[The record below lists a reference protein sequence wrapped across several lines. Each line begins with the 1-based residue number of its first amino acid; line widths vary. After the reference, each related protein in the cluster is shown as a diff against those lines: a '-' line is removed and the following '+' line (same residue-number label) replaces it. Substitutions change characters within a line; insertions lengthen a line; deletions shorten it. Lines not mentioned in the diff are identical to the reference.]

1 MKRLFAMCITLSL
14 FAMQALAADV
24 PSPAAPAEP
33 SDMKQLFNGKD
44 LTDWE
49 GDTRLWSI
57 KDGVVRGETTKEK
70 PTKGNTFL
78 VWKGGELGDFELRL
92 SFKIHNGNSGIQY
105 RSKLLDAKPDA
116 ENKWI
121 VSGYQA
127 EIEDTPGKVGFLYHE
142 KGRKYLCNV
151 GEKVEMGE
159 DGKPKVVGELGK
171 KAEIG
176 KKYNKTDWNDYVI
189 IAKGNHIQHFLNGY
203 QTVDLIDNDPAGRS
217 MKGIL
222 ALQIHQGPPMV
233 VEFKNVRLKQN

>member
-1 MKRLFAMCITLSL
+1 MKCFFAWCVALLFAVPV
-14 FAMQALAADV
+14 FAAETV
-24 PSPAAPAEP
+24 SPAAPMEP
-33 SDMKQLFNGKD
+33 ADMKPLFNGKD

-70 PTKGNTFL
+70 TTKGNTFL

-92 SFKIHNGNSGIQY
+92 SFKIHNGNSGVQY

-116 ENKWI
+116 ENKW
-121 VSGYQA
+121 VVTGYQA

-142 KGRKYLCNV
+142 KGRKYLANV

-159 DGKPKVVGELGK
+159 DGKPKVVGKLGE

-176 KKYNKTDWNDYVI
+176 KTYHKTDWNDYDI

-217 MKGIL
+217 LKGIL